1 MTRLQLALPAV
12 FQETLSEIVLNTIDT
27 HSARLPGSGL
37 LYEPQLGRPWW
48 PLDGTVVA
56 QLAEKIVKIWYLIYS
71 SKNFNYISCR
81 TRSRP
86 YRSRLF
92 QVESFGSVFSF
103 PT

>member
-1 MTRLQLALPAV
+1 MTRLQLTLPAV

-56 QLAEKIVKIWYLIYS
+56 QLAGKIVKI
-71 SKNFNYISCR
+71 
-81 TRSRP
+81 
-86 YRSRLF
+86 
-92 QVESFGSVFSF
+92 
-103 PT
+103 